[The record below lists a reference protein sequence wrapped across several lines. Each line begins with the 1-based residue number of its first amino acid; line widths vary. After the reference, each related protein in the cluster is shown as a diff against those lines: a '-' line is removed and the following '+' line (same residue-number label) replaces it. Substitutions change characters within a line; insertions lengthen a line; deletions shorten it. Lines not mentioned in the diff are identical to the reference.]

1 LLLQTTLLGLAIAII
16 LALVAALVGPFL
28 IDWGTQRAL
37 FESQAS
43 RLVGLNV
50 RVKGPIEARL
60 LPSPRLT
67 LHEIAIGDGA
77 GTIRARALGVEFA
90 LGPLMRGEWRA
101 AQMQLAGP
109 QISVGLDSSGHI
121 RAPALAVAF
130 KPDELSVDRLSIED
144 GTITLTDAAS
154 NASVALSRVRF
165 NGEARSFLGPLK
177 GEGAVTVAGQSY
189 PYRIAVG
196 RLTDQGTLKL
206 HLNVDPVDRSLSVET
221 DGALTLTA
229 GEPRFDGTLSLS
241 RPVGIDNRSVGQAAQ
256 AVTQPWRVT
265 GKIKATAEAALMD
278 NAEFQY
284 GSEEQGFKL
293 NGVANFAFGK
303 RPHFDAVLS
312 GRQIDL
318 DRAISGADGTRQLP
332 ATVIRKLAELGK
344 ATFPNSLPIKVGIG
358 IDQITLGGN
367 IVQNLRGDVISG
379 PDGWKLDRFEFRAP
393 GMTQVRLSGR
403 LDVKPDGVAFR
414 GPAEVDASD
423 PKMLTAWLEGRNETS
438 QGDLRPITA
447 RGDVALAGDKIAVES
462 LKLEFDRKPV
472 SGRLAYVFPSGTT
485 PARLDAEV
493 KAAQFDVDAAVAFG
507 KALLAGSAIERPRDI
522 TLAADVE
529 RATFAGFEARD
540 ARAQIKIDAT
550 GLQLDRMS
558 VGDFA
563 GTSFTATGRVE
574 TNGHA
579 PRGNLALDLEVK
591 QTAAIRAAATRV
603 APKEVESIVSL
614 LDRLRSAKLH
624 AALDVAA
631 DDKSPIGTA
640 RLTVVGDLDDAQ
652 INARAQM
659 SGDLN
664 APGSADLRIDATADA
679 PQSSAVIKLT
689 NLDWL
694 LAVGNGPGQLKV
706 QASGPANG
714 DMAFAL
720 RLSADGLSAQADGKG
735 RLFDGQGLKAVATLR
750 VAAADLRPLR
760 GPTGPGSSLPMQMTS
775 RVTVT
780 GGAVKFDAI
789 DAKLAGSGIRG
800 RLAVDDASP
809 HQIDG
814 AIESDT
820 ADVPALL
827 ARAIGLQP
835 QGGAA
840 GSAWGWSSEP
850 FGGGVLGKLNG
861 KVTLKVDRARILAQI
876 TARAL
881 KTTLR
886 FSKDELALDDIAGE
900 IAAGRLSGSV
910 AFHSAEDGLA
920 TRARVSLARADVA
933 SLLSATARPA
943 VTGLLDLTA
952 EVDGAGLSPIT
963 LIGSLKGSGKVA
975 LSNGRMTGLDARSFN
990 IVTRAVDQGLPIETS
1005 RISDLMGKSLDGGQ
1019 LLLKSAESVMQ
1030 ISAGQLRLNDASA
1043 QSKDAAVSIAG
1054 TLDLTDG
1061 SMDAQLVLSG
1071 SDEAAGARPNIFV
1084 ALKGPITAPARSIDV
1099 SALTGWLTLRAVENQ
1114 TKRLRAIENVPV
1126 QPRGRGMPNTKQ
1138 APALPAPIDIRRA
1151 PAPRSAGQPAASV
1164 RSQN

>member
-1 LLLQTTLLGLAIAII
+1 MQTTLIGLAIAII
-16 LALVAALVGPFL
+16 LALVAALVGPLL

-37 FESQAS
+37 FEAQAS
-43 RLVGLNV
+43 RLVGVNV
-50 RVKGPIEARL
+50 HVKGPIEARL
-60 LPSPRLT
+60 LPSPRLA
-67 LHEIAIGDGA
+67 LHDIAMGDGPEA
-77 GTIRARALGVEFA
+77 IRARTLGVEFA

-109 QISVGLDSSGHI
+109 QISLGLDASGHI

-130 KPDELSVDRLSIED
+130 KPDELSVDRLSVED

-154 NASVALSRVRF
+154 NASVALTRLQF

-177 GEGAVTVAGQSY
+177 GEGAVTIAGQSY

-196 RLTDQGTLKL
+196 RLTEQGKLKL
-206 HLNVDPVDRSLSVET
+206 HLNVDPVNRSLNVEA
-221 DGALTLTA
+221 DGGLTLAA

-241 RPVGIDNRSVGQAAQ
+241 WPVGIENSGAGQATQ
-256 AVTQPWRVT
+256 AVTQPWRLS
-265 GKIKATAEAALMD
+265 GKIKATVESALMD

-318 DRAISGADGTRQLP
+318 DRAISATDGTRQLP
-332 ATVIRKLAELGK
+332 ATVIRKLAETVT
-344 ATFPNSLPIKVGIG
+344 AAFPNSFPIKIGIG
-358 IDQITLGGN
+358 IDQVTLGGN
-367 IVQNLRGDVISG
+367 IVQNLRGDVSG
-379 PDGWKLDRFEFRAP
+379 SPGGWKLEQFEFRAP

-414 GPAEVDASD
+414 GPAELDASN
-423 PKMLTAWLEGRNETS
+423 PKMLTAWLEGRNDTS

-472 SGRLAYVFPSGTT
+472 TGRLAYVFPSGTR
-485 PARLDAEV
+485 PARLDAEIRAV
-493 KAAQFDVDAAVAFG
+493 QFDVDAAAAFG
-507 KALLAGSAIERPRDI
+507 KALLAGSAIERPRDMS
-522 TLAADVE
+522 LAADIE

-540 ARAQIKIDAT
+540 ARARIKIDAS
-550 GLQLDRMS
+550 GLRLDQLS

-579 PRGNLALDLEVK
+579 PRGSLGLDLEAK
-591 QTAAIRAAATRV
+591 QTAAIVAAATRF
-603 APKEVESIVSL
+603 APKEVEPIVSL
-614 LDRLRSAKLH
+614 IDHLRSVKLH
-624 AALDVAA
+624 VALDVAG
-631 DDKSPIGTA
+631 DDKSPAGTA
-640 RLTVVGDLDDAQ
+640 RLSVTGDLDDLQ

-659 SGDLN
+659 SGDLS

-679 PQSSAVIKLT
+679 PQSGAVIKLV

-694 LAVGNGPGQLKV
+694 LAGGNGPGQLKV

-714 DMAFAL
+714 DMTFAL

-750 VAAADLRPLR
+750 VGAADLRPLR
-760 GPTGPGSSLPMQMTS
+760 WPTGAVNALPMQMTS
-775 RVTVT
+775 RVTMT

-820 ADVPALL
+820 ADIPVLL
-827 ARAIGLQP
+827 ARAIGLPLQ
-835 QGGAA
+835 AA
-840 GSAWGWSSEP
+840 ATGSAWGLSSDP
-850 FGGGVLGKLNG
+850 FGGGVLGKLSG
-861 KVTLKVDRARILAQI
+861 KVALKVERARILAQM

-881 KTTLR
+881 KTNLR
-886 FSKDELALDDIAGE
+886 FSKDEFALEDVVGELAG
-900 IAAGRLSGSV
+900 GRLSGGM

-920 TRARVSLARADVA
+920 TRARLSLTRADVA
-933 SLLSATARPA
+933 SLLSTAARAA
-943 VTGLLDLTA
+943 VTGSLDLAA
-952 EVDGAGLSPIT
+952 EVEGAGLSPIT

-975 LSNGRMTGLDARSFN
+975 LTNAQLAGLDARSFN
-990 IVTRAVDQGLPIETS
+990 VVARAVDQGLPIETS
-1005 RISDLMGKSLDGGQ
+1005 RVSDLVGKSLDGGH
-1019 LLLKSAESVMQ
+1019 LSLKFAESAMQ
-1030 ISAGQLRLNDASA
+1030 INAGQLRLNETSA
-1043 QSKDAAVSIAG
+1043 QSKDATVSMAG

-1061 SMDAQLVLSG
+1061 SIDARLVLSG
-1071 SDEAAGARPNIFV
+1071 SEGAAGARPNIFV
-1084 ALKGPITAPARSIDV
+1084 ALKGPLTAPARSIDV

-1114 TKRLRAIENVPV
+1114 TKRLRSIENVPT
-1126 QPRGRGMPNTKQ
+1126 QPRGRGMPNSKQ
-1138 APALPAPIDIRRA
+1138 APALPAPINIRPP

>member
-1 LLLQTTLLGLAIAII
+1 LVLQTTLLGLAIAII
-16 LALVAALVGPFL
+16 LALVAALVGPLL

-37 FESQAS
+37 FETQAS

-50 RVKGPIEARL
+50 HVKGPIEARL

-67 LHEIAIGDGA
+67 LHDIAIGDGPE
-77 GTIRARALGVEFA
+77 TVRARALGVEFA
-90 LGPLMRGEWRA
+90 LGPLMRGEWHA

-109 QISVGLDSSGHI
+109 QISLGVDASGHI

-154 NASVALSRVRF
+154 GASVALNRVRF
-165 NGEARSFLGPLK
+165 NGEARSHLGPLK
-177 GEGAVTVAGQSY
+177 GEGSVTVAGQSY
-189 PYRIAVG
+189 PYRIALG
-196 RLTDQGTLKL
+196 RLTEQGTLKV
-206 HLNVDPVDRSLSVET
+206 HLNVDPADRSLSIEA
-221 DGALTLTA
+221 DGGLALAA

-241 RPVGIDNRSVGQAAQ
+241 RPVGIDNSAGKAAQ
-256 AVTQPWRVT
+256 AVTQPWRLT
-265 GKIKATAEAALMD
+265 GKIKATADAALMD

-284 GSEEQGFKL
+284 GSEEQGFRL
-293 NGVANFAFGK
+293 SGVVNFAFGK

-318 DRAISGADGTRQLP
+318 DRAISGADGARQLP
-332 ATVIRKLAELGK
+332 ATVIRKLAEVGT
-344 ATFPNSLPIKVGIG
+344 ASFPNSLPIKVGVG
-358 IDQITLGGN
+358 IDQVTLGGN
-367 IVQNLRGDVISG
+367 IVQNLRGDVSSS

-403 LDVKPDGVAFR
+403 LEVKPDGVAFR
-414 GPAEVDASD
+414 GPAEIDASD
-423 PKMLTAWLEGRNETS
+423 PKMLIAWLEGRNETS
-438 QGDLRPITA
+438 QGDFRPISA

-462 LKLEFDRKPV
+462 LKLEFDHKPM
-472 SGRLAYVFPSGTT
+472 SGRLAYAFPSGTQ

-493 KAAQFDVDAAVAFG
+493 KAAEFDVDTALAFG
-507 KALLAGSAIERPRDI
+507 KALLAGSAIERPRDMSF
-522 TLAADVE
+522 AADIE
-529 RATFAGFEARD
+529 HATFAGFEARD
-540 ARAQIKIDAT
+540 AHARIKVDAS

-579 PRGNLALDLEVK
+579 PRGNLGLELEVK
-591 QTAAIRAAATRV
+591 QTAAILAAATRI
-603 APKEVESIVSL
+603 APKEVEPIVGL
-614 LDRLRSAKLH
+614 LGRLRSAKLR
-624 AALDVAA
+624 AALDVTG
-631 DDKSPIGTA
+631 DDTSPAGAA
-640 RLTVVGDLDDAQ
+640 RLAVLGDLDDVQ
-652 INARAQM
+652 INAHAQM

-679 PQSSAVIKLT
+679 PQGSAVIKLT

-694 LAVGNGPGQLKV
+694 LAVGNGAGQLKV

-714 DMAFAL
+714 DMTFAL

-735 RLFDGQGLKAVATLR
+735 RLFDGQGLKAGATLR

-760 GPTGPGSSLPMQMTS
+760 GPTGAGNSLPIQMTS

-780 GGAVKFDAI
+780 GGAIKFDAI
-789 DAKLAGSGIRG
+789 DAKLAGSGVRG
-800 RLAVDDASP
+800 RVAVDDALP
-809 HQIDG
+809 RQIDG

-820 ADVPALL
+820 ADLPALL
-827 ARAIGLQP
+827 ACAIGLPSQ
-835 QGGAA
+835 GAA
-840 GSAWGWSSEP
+840 SGSAWGWSSEP
-850 FGGGVLGKLNG
+850 FGNGMLGKLNG
-861 KVTLKVDRARILAQI
+861 KVTLKIDRARILGQI

-881 KTTLR
+881 KTTFR
-886 FSKDELALDDIAGE
+886 FSKDELALDDVAGE
-900 IAAGRLSGSV
+900 IAGGRLSGSI
-910 AFHSAEDGLA
+910 AFRSAEDGLT
-920 TRARVSLARADVA
+920 TRARVSLLHADVA
-933 SLLSATARPA
+933 PLLSVAARPA

-952 EVDGAGLSPIT
+952 EVEGAGLSPIT
-963 LIGSLKGSGKVA
+963 LIGSLKGSGKIA
-975 LSNGRMTGLDARSFN
+975 LSNGRIAGLDARSFN

-1005 RISDLMGKSLDGGQ
+1005 RISELVGKSLDGGQ
-1019 LLLKSAESVMQ
+1019 LSLKSAESLMQ
-1030 ISAGQLRLNDASA
+1030 ISAGQLRLNDTSA
-1043 QSKDAAVSIAG
+1043 QSKDATVSIAG

-1061 SMDAQLVLSG
+1061 SMDARLVLSG
-1071 SDEAAGARPNIFV
+1071 SEEAAGARPNIFV
-1084 ALKGPITAPARSIDV
+1084 ALKGPMTAPVRSVDV

-1114 TKRLRAIENVPV
+1114 TKRLRAIENVPP

-1138 APALPAPIDIRRA
+1138 APALPAPIDIRPA